1 MRVTWSPRARCGL
14 EAIQD
19 FIGVDNPEAAD
30 RVENA
35 VFSVTARLASY
46 PRLGHLK
53 RGGFREIVEPRY
65 RYVVRYDLLPDE
77 TAPTRVHILSIWHP
91 KQAR

>member
-1 MRVTWSPRARCGL
+1 MRVTWSPEARRGL

-19 FIGVDNPEAAD
+19 FIGIDNPEAAD

-35 VFSVTARLASY
+35 VFRVAGRLAFY

-53 RGGFREIVEPRY
+53 SGGFREVVEPRY
-65 RYVVRYDLLPDE
+65 RYVVRYDLLPDDV
-77 TAPTRVHILSIWHP
+77 TPKRVHILSIWHP